1 MNLTLPQF
9 PMPAYQFLQYT
20 RYEEL
25 PEKGVKLGIMID
37 AAENGI
43 LVKGVLPGSVAEEFG
58 LQKDDLLTKLD
69 GAIELKDPFDLIY
82 ELQQKQTGA
91 KIELTL
97 ERATKIQVVP
107 IEFTARKEQAH
118 GMQHGKP

>member
-1 MNLTLPQF
+1 
-9 PMPAYQFLQYT
+9 MPAYQFLQYT

-43 LVKGVLPGSVAEEFG
+43 LIKGVLPDSVAAEAG
-58 LQKDDLLTKLD
+58 LQKDDILTLLNGSTQLH
-69 GAIELKDPFDLIY
+69 DPFDLIY

-91 KIELTL
+91 KIELTV
-97 ERATKIQVVP
+97 ERGEETLIVP
-107 IEFTARKEQAH
+107 IEFSEPQPQPHNLK
-118 GMQHGKP
+118 HGK